1 MRREGVC
8 WESFVPHVRRE
19 GVCGESFV
27 PHVRRARVCWE
38 SFVPKGQGVVVVG
51 RIMSCSGV
59 VLVPVGG
66 LWRRPGAAH
75 GHCGRALRAPG
86 VLHAGGGGGF
96 TALEAGWRR
105 VVGVS
110 EPWMASFP
118 PIGGGVAAV
127 RGGVVPTLQT
137 TSVKNAD
144 NGLLVAKWSAFW
156 AHQCLAVVRCSHVNP
171 LLRVLTRTIARKPAM
186 WSVDGAAQAR
196 MSGLTC
202 GLEGPRADW
211 RAHVR
216 DQPDASRGPTLVSG

>member
-1 MRREGVC
+1 
-8 WESFVPHVRRE
+8 
-19 GVCGESFV
+19 
-27 PHVRRARVCWE
+27 
-38 SFVPKGQGVVVVG
+38 
-51 RIMSCSGV
+51 
-59 VLVPVGG
+59 
-66 LWRRPGAAH
+66 
-75 GHCGRALRAPG
+75 
-86 VLHAGGGGGF
+86 
-96 TALEAGWRR
+96 
-105 VVGVS
+105 
-110 EPWMASFP
+110 MASFP

-186 WSVDGAAQAR
+186 WSVGGAAQAR